1 LKLVARAAGQLP
13 TGTLSVGAGLAV
25 LGVGSY
31 AHLAI
36 AGHELT
42 IRGMASVSVLWAI
55 VSCLGIGLFF
65 PVEQELIR
73 HVAARTVWGEG
84 VAAAVRRGG
93 VLAGG
98 VLLIVVLPSAAAA
111 RPLADRLFGGDI
123 GMMYALYLGL
133 LGVAVGSV
141 GRSVLA
147 GLGRFRVYGTQ
158 LGLDGSMR
166 VVLSVALALA
176 RVHSPTAYGL
186 VLTAAPLLSVACTL
200 RPTLRGLG
208 TGSPIPWPVM
218 CRGFGMLI
226 GSSLLAQTV
235 VNVAVIDV
243 DLLAPGR
250 PAVVGALLAAM
261 VLARVP
267 IFVFASL
274 QAALLPGLA
283 SAAAAGDFRRFRLL
297 LRQTS
302 AAVAALGLAGGVLA
316 TVFGPW
322 LGPILFGVRHVL
334 HWSDFALLGFG
345 SACYMLALVLGQGA
359 IALGR
364 HRDQL
369 LSWVAGGVVL
379 AVVTLLP
386 GEVRLRVEFA
396 YAASSLT
403 VAVLLGIVLVRH
415 RARFTPTVS
424 GSGTSGASR
433 AVVYGRQL

>member
-1 LKLVARAAGQLP
+1 MKLATRAAGQLP
-13 TGTLSVGAGLAV
+13 AGTLSVGAGLAV

-42 IRGMASVSVLWAI
+42 VRGMASMSVLWAI

-73 HVAARTVWGEG
+73 HVAARTVAGEG
-84 VAAAVRRGG
+84 VAPAVRRGA

-98 VLLIVVLPSAAAA
+98 VLLIVVIPALAVA

-123 GMMYALYLGL
+123 GMTYALCAGF
-133 LGVAVGSV
+133 LGVAVVSV
-141 GRSVLA
+141 CRGVLA
-147 GLGRFRVYGTQ
+147 GLGRFGGYGTQ
-158 LGLDGSMR
+158 LGVDGSMR
-166 VVLSVALALA
+166 VLLSVALAVA
-176 RVHSPTAYGL
+176 HVHSPTAYGL
-186 VLTAAPLLSVACTL
+186 ILTAAPLVSAVCTV

-208 TGSPIPWPVM
+208 PGAPIPWRVM
-218 CRGFGMLI
+218 CRGLGMLI

-283 SAAAAGDFRRFRLL
+283 SAAAAGDFRRFRWLL
-297 LRQTS
+297 GRAS
-302 AAVAALGLAGGVLA
+302 AAVALLGVTGGVLA
-316 TVFGPW
+316 AVFGPW
-322 LGPILFGVRHVL
+322 LGPLLFGVQHVL
-334 HWSDFALLGFG
+334 HWSDFALLAFG
-345 SACYMLALVLGQGA
+345 TACYMLALVIGQGA
-359 IALGR
+359 IALSR

-369 LSWVAGGVVL
+369 LCWVAGGVVL

-386 GEVRLRVEFA
+386 GEVSLRVEFA

-403 VAVLLGIVLVRH
+403 VVVLLAIVLVRH
-415 RARFTPTVS
+415 RVRFKPAVP
-424 GSGTSGASR
+424 GSEPGGASR
-433 AVVYGRQL
+433 AVIAGRLR

>member
-1 LKLVARAAGQLP
+1 LKLVARAVGQLP
-13 TGTLSVGAGLAV
+13 AGTLSVGAGLAV

-31 AHLAI
+31 VHLAI

-73 HVAARTVWGEG
+73 HVAARTVGGEG
-84 VAAAVRRGG
+84 VAPAVRRGM

-98 VLLIVVLPSAAAA
+98 VLLIVLIPSVAAA

-123 GMMYALYLGL
+123 GMMVALYLGL
-133 LGVAVGSV
+133 LAVAVVSV

-147 GLGRFRVYGTQ
+147 GLGRFAGYGTQ
-158 LGLDGSMR
+158 LGIDGSMR

-186 VLTAAPLLSVACTL
+186 VLTAAPLVSAICTA

-208 TGSPIPWPVM
+208 SGSPIPWPVM
-218 CRGFGMLI
+218 WRGFGMLI

-267 IFVFASL
+267 IFLFASL

-283 SAAAAGDFRRFRLL
+283 SAAAAGDFWQFRWL
-297 LRQTS
+297 LRQAS
-302 AAVAALGLAGGVLA
+302 AVVAALGLAGGVLA
-316 TVFGPW
+316 AVIGPR
-322 LGPILFGVRHVL
+322 LGPILFGVQHVL

-345 SACYMLALVLGQGA
+345 TACYLLALVLGQGA
-359 IALGR
+359 IALSQ

-369 LSWVAGGVVL
+369 LCWVVGGVVL

-396 YAASSLT
+396 YATSSLT
-403 VAVLLGIVLVRH
+403 VAVLLGIVLLRH
-415 RARFTPTVS
+415 RARFTPAVPGT
-424 GSGTSGASR
+424 GSSAASR
-433 AVVYGRQL
+433 ALISGRLP

>member
-1 LKLVARAAGQLP
+1 MRLATRAASFLP
-13 TGTLSVGAGLAV
+13 AGTLSVGAGLAV

-31 AHLAI
+31 IHLAI

-73 HVAARTVWGEG
+73 HVAARTVRGEG
-84 VAAAVRRGG
+84 VAPAVRRGA

-98 VLLIVVLPSAAAA
+98 VLLIVVMPSVTAA

-123 GMMYALYLGL
+123 GMMYALWLGL
-133 LGVAVGSV
+133 LGVAVVSV
-141 GRSVLA
+141 ARSVLA
-147 GLGRFRVYGTQ
+147 GLGRFSGYGTQ
-158 LGLDGSMR
+158 LGIDGSVR
-166 VVLSVALALA
+166 VVLSVGLALA
-176 RVHSPTAYGL
+176 RVHSPTEYGL
-186 VLTAAPLLSVACTL
+186 VLTAAPLLSAVCTA

-208 TGSPIPWPVM
+208 SGSPVPWPVM

-235 VNVAVIDV
+235 ANVAVIDV

-283 SAAAAGDFRRFRLL
+283 SAVAAGDFRRFRSL

-302 AAVAALGLAGGVLA
+302 AAVAALGLSGGVLA
-316 TVFGPW
+316 AVLGPW
-322 LGPILFGVRHVL
+322 LGPVLFGVQHVL
-334 HWSDFALLGFG
+334 HWSDFALLGLG
-345 SACYMLALVLGQGA
+345 TTCYMLALVLGQGA

-369 LSWVAGGVVL
+369 LSWLVGGVVL
-379 AVVTLLP
+379 AVITLLP
-386 GEVRLRVEFA
+386 GEVRVRVEFA

-403 VAVLLGIVLVRH
+403 VAVLLGIVLLRH
-415 RARFTPTVS
+415 RARFTPTVP
-424 GSGTSGASR
+424 GSGTTRARR
-433 AVVYGRQL
+433 AVASGRPT

>member
-1 LKLVARAAGQLP
+1 
-13 TGTLSVGAGLAV
+13 
-25 LGVGSY
+25 
-31 AHLAI
+31 
-36 AGHELT
+36 
-42 IRGMASVSVLWAI
+42 
-55 VSCLGIGLFF
+55 
-65 PVEQELIR
+65 
-73 HVAARTVWGEG
+73 
-84 VAAAVRRGG
+84 
-93 VLAGG
+93 
-98 VLLIVVLPSAAAA
+98 
-111 RPLADRLFGGDI
+111 
-123 GMMYALYLGL
+123 
-133 LGVAVGSV
+133 
-141 GRSVLA
+141 VLA

-158 LGLDGSMR
+158 LGIDGSMR

-186 VLTAAPLLSVACTL
+186 VLTAAPLLSVACTV

-208 TGSPIPWPVM
+208 SGSPIPWPVM

-379 AVVTLLP
+379 AAVTLLP

-403 VAVLLGIVLVRH
+403 VAVLLGIVLMRH
-415 RARFTPTVS
+415 RARFTPTVPE
-424 GSGTSGASR
+424 SGTSGARR
-433 AVVYGRQL
+433 AVVYGRQP

>member
-1 LKLVARAAGQLP
+1 MKLAARAVGQLP
-13 TGTLSVGAGLAV
+13 AGTLSVGAGLAV

-55 VSCLGIGLFF
+55 VSCLGIGMFF

-73 HVAARTVWGEG
+73 HVAERTVAGEG
-84 VAAAVRRGG
+84 VAPVVRRGAA
-93 VLAGG
+93 LAGG
-98 VLLIVVLPSAAAA
+98 VLLIVVIPTLAAA

-123 GMMYALYLGL
+123 SMTYALCAGFFA
-133 LGVAVGSV
+133 VAVVSV
-141 GRSVLA
+141 GRGVLA
-147 GLGRFRVYGTQ
+147 GLNRFSGYGTQ
-158 LGLDGSMR
+158 LGIDGSMR
-166 VVLSVALALA
+166 VVLSVGLALA
-176 RVHSPTAYGL
+176 DVHSPTAYGL
-186 VLTAAPLLSVACTL
+186 ILTAAPLLSAVCTV

-208 TGSPIPWPVM
+208 AGSPIPWPVM
-218 CRGFGMLI
+218 CRGLGMLI
-226 GSSLLAQTV
+226 GSSLLAQSV

-283 SAAAAGDFRRFRLL
+283 SAAAAGDFGRFRWLL
-297 LRQTS
+297 GRAS
-302 AAVAALGLAGGVLA
+302 AAVAALGLAGGILA
-316 TVFGPW
+316 AVFGPW
-322 LGPILFGVRHVL
+322 LGPLLFGVQHVL
-334 HWSDFALLGFG
+334 HWSDFALLAFG
-345 SACYMLALVLGQGA
+345 TACYMLALVLGQGA
-359 IALGR
+359 IALNK

-379 AVVTLLP
+379 VTVTLLP
-386 GEVRLRVEFA
+386 GDVSLRVEFA

-403 VAVLLGIVLVRH
+403 VLVLLGLVLLRH
-415 RARFTPTVS
+415 RARFAPTVPE
-424 GSGTSGASR
+424 TGAASP
-433 AVVYGRQL
+433 AVTAGRLP

>member
-1 LKLVARAAGQLP
+1 MRLATRAAGFLP
-13 TGTLSVGAGLAV
+13 AGTLSVGAGLAV

-31 AHLAI
+31 VHLAI

-42 IRGMASVSVLWAI
+42 VRGMASVSVLWAI

-73 HVAARTVWGEG
+73 HVAARKVRGEG
-84 VAAAVRRGG
+84 VAPAVRRGT

-98 VLLIVVLPSAAAA
+98 VLLIVVTPSVAAA

-133 LGVAVGSV
+133 FGVAVVSV
-141 GRSVLA
+141 CRSVLA
-147 GLGRFRVYGTQ
+147 GLGRFTGYGTQ
-158 LGLDGSMR
+158 LGIDGSLR
-166 VVLSVALALA
+166 VVLSLGLALE

-186 VLTAAPLLSVACTL
+186 VLTAAPLLSAVCTA

-208 TGSPIPWPVM
+208 SGSPVPWPVM
-218 CRGFGMLI
+218 CRGFGLLI

-235 VNVAVIDV
+235 ANVAVIDV

-250 PAVVGALLAAM
+250 PSVVGALLAAM

-283 SAAAAGDFRRFRLL
+283 SAAAAGDFLRFRWL

-316 TVFGPW
+316 AIFGPW
-322 LGPILFGVRHVL
+322 LGPVLFGVRHVL

-345 SACYMLALVLGQGA
+345 TTCYMLALVLGQGA

-369 LSWVAGGVVL
+369 LSWVVGGAVL

-386 GEVRLRVEFA
+386 GDVRLRVEFA
-396 YAASSLT
+396 YAASSVT
-403 VAVLLGIVLVRH
+403 VAVLLGIVLLRQ
-415 RARFTPTVS
+415 RARFTPTVP
-424 GSGTSGASR
+424 GSGTTGASR
-433 AVVYGRQL
+433 AVVSGRLT